1 MLRRKK
7 SVVPEAIL
15 IATIVKIPDVF
26 EKKQMKVINRDQGQ
40 LESIPGHLGP
50 HFEPLRVHRAAKP
63 EDDVLSKFGQECKNE
78 SD

>member
-7 SVVPEAIL
+7 CLLSEAIL
-15 IATIVKIPDVF
+15 IATIVNIPYFF
-26 EKKQMKVINRDQGQ
+26 EKQMKVINRDQGQ